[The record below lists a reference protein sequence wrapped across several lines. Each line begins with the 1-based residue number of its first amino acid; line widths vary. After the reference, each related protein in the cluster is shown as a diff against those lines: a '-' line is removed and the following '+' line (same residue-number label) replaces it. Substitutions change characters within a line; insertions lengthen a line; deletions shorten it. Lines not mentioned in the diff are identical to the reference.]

1 MIKYSVIRRGVN
13 IEKNI
18 RFWNQTDLDLNCKLE
33 TYQLC
38 ERQVAYFSI
47 SQLST
52 LLNGIIIST
61 DEELWEI
68 LNYNSCST

>member
-18 RFWNQTDLDLNCKLE
+18 RFWNQTDLNLNCKLE

-38 ERQVAYFSI
+38 ERQVDLLFYISVVYSI
-47 SQLST
+47 KWD
-52 LLNGIIIST
+52 NNI
-61 DEELWEI
+61 
-68 LNYNSCST
+68 Y